1 MTLSIKF
8 KMNKSFIFL
17 EDAIENVVFICT
29 PRSDGFSV
37 FRCITGQ
44 SREPSFASLLLPVFK
59 NIFAPD
65 EFNGTPSPKCI
76 FLSTSIINIIVV
88 STNGVV

>member
-29 PRSDGFSV
+29 PRSDGFSAKKKKTNNV
-37 FRCITGQ
+37 FNQRTFSWYILIN
-44 SREPSFASLLLPVFK
+44 LLFILK
-59 NIFAPD
+59 
-65 EFNGTPSPKCI
+65 
-76 FLSTSIINIIVV
+76 
-88 STNGVV
+88 